1 MLIRNAGEHWK
12 QVQKNV
18 SPQGGASPGIL
29 TVTPK
34 GHCPESPAGSRWA
47 PAGDACHVSFRS
59 EATGTVL
66 CSEGGSRGR
75 CAGLQAPR
83 MCVRECLHPESTAP
97 ASWGAEASPGWKC
110 RWPCGSECVLWG
122 LVVPSGA
129 LLCSDDSTMDAEAT
143 ACTDSPTSSHSG
155 IHSNSQTNP
164 CLQRFPSFLSSWCPY
179 YLHTFRSQC
188 PGPKYPTIPL
198 LMWLDPNNWSMLEKT
213 VHQSWKKYYSI
224 FLGGPPR
231 NWTQALGSD
240 STKFQPVDHQGI
252 PWLYF
257 ETVST
262 SGICTAAGRGPASQ
276 TLASRG
282 ALPSS
287 FPASHCLSHPLETLL
302 CKRRDNFERHVLQAH
317 IEIVSYLK
325 LVVPAVS
332 KKCQV
337 SIHSPRKLKQ
347 FHGTLV
353 NALRPLVAG
362 GGTAKG

>member
-1 MLIRNAGEHWK
+1 MQGASSWIENSNSVFSPGSHTSLHPRPALPPASGMLMLDVLGSSITPFLSSVSFPSLLSSLLFPLSFPSPILFTKNSYSYSVLIWNVGERWK

-18 SPQGGASPGIL
+18 SPQGGALPGIL
-29 TVTPK
+29 RVTPK

-47 PAGDACHVSFRS
+47 PAGDACHVSFKS

-83 MCVRECLHPESTAP
+83 MCIRECLHPESTAP

-179 YLHTFRSQC
+179 YLHTFCSQC

-213 VHQSWKKYYSI
+213 VHKSWKK
-224 FLGGPPR
+224 
-231 NWTQALGSD
+231 
-240 STKFQPVDHQGI
+240 
-252 PWLYF
+252 
-257 ETVST
+257 
-262 SGICTAAGRGPASQ
+262 
-276 TLASRG
+276 
-282 ALPSS
+282 
-287 FPASHCLSHPLETLL
+287 
-302 CKRRDNFERHVLQAH
+302 
-317 IEIVSYLK
+317 
-325 LVVPAVS
+325 
-332 KKCQV
+332 
-337 SIHSPRKLKQ
+337 
-347 FHGTLV
+347 
-353 NALRPLVAG
+353 
-362 GGTAKG
+362 

>member
-1 MLIRNAGEHWK
+1 MLIRNDGERWK

-224 FLGGPPR
+224 FWGGHRGIEPRPSAVTAQSSNQWTTREFPDCILKQSVPVGYVQLLGMA
-231 NWTQALGSD
+231 QLL
-240 STKFQPVDHQGI
+240 K
-252 PWLYF
+252 PWHPAGHCHPHFLLLTAYL
-257 ETVST
+257 THWKPCSVRDVTT
-262 SGICTAAGRGPASQ
+262 SKGMYYKLI
-276 TLASRG
+276 
-282 ALPSS
+282 
-287 FPASHCLSHPLETLL
+287 
-302 CKRRDNFERHVLQAH
+302 
-317 IEIVSYLK
+317 LK
-325 LVVPAVS
+325 LSATS
-332 KKCQV
+332 
-337 SIHSPRKLKQ
+337 
-347 FHGTLV
+347 
-353 NALRPLVAG
+353 N
-362 GGTAKG
+362 